1 MDFSGPPDGDGNGP
15 DQVGVSDSRL
25 PARAEI
31 EAALERILASRILV
45 ASPRQQALLRHITTE
60 TLEGRGERLKEFS
73 LAVDVFGRPGTFDPR
88 IDSIVRVQAS
98 RLRSQLA
105 EYYAKDG
112 AAETVR
118 LEIPAGGYIATFS
131 RVSPEP
137 KPAPPAPTT
146 TTGAQPRHATDDT
159 AGEPPMHK
167 APEAT
172 AKAGN
177 PLTSFAAGKSW
188 LLPMLLGLAS
198 LVLLLLVVAV
208 GTLGGQRT
216 VDGDVRAVRPSGPT
230 IFVTQYQL
238 IDGPEF
244 AAILRTGLQYELIDT
259 LSRFPELSVLG
270 IDTVYG
276 SSPDAARENPYGAD
290 FILTGSVQASASE
303 VKVTSQLVRATD
315 NTVVWS
321 RIDTAPIK
329 DASGILDVQA
339 RIAGDVA
346 GQLGQP
352 YGVIQ
357 ERLKE
362 DLSESRAVSLDDYL
376 CVLRAYDYSRVKTRE
391 KHAEVRACLEQV
403 VQHSPGYSPAWAKL
417 SWMYGDEVRFGFN
430 PLIADPP
437 PFARAREAADR
448 AVAAN
453 GSSAMAHQYLA
464 LALLGLN
471 DDRRA
476 RSEIE
481 EALRLNPNN
490 SEILADAAQI
500 LSQLGDLERA
510 REMAEKAIAINPGHP
525 PWYHG
530 PLAIYH
536 ILKGN
541 KAEALSAAQEA
552 AMDGSP
558 LAGYLL
564 AAALRLN
571 GDTAKANQALE
582 SLYATHPEARDNRD
596 ELLKRL
602 RLPEKLVQLIFGT

>member
-1 MDFSGPPDGDGNGP
+1 MDFSGPADGDGNGP
-15 DQVGVSDSRL
+15 DQGGGIDSGV
-25 PARAEI
+25 PGRAEI
-31 EAALERILASRILV
+31 DATLERILASRILV
-45 ASPRQQALLRHITTE
+45 ASPRQQALLRHIIIE
-60 TLEGRGERLKEFS
+60 TLEGRGDRLKEFS
-73 LAVDVFGRPGTFDPR
+73 LAVDVFGRSSAFDPR
-88 IDSIVRVQAS
+88 VDSIVRVQAS
-98 RLRSQLA
+98 RLRSQLTD
-105 EYYAKDG
+105 YYAKEG

-118 LEIPAGGYIATFS
+118 VEIPAGGYIATFS
-131 RVSPEP
+131 RVTPDAA
-137 KPAPPAPTT
+137 PALVRAGAP
-146 TTGAQPRHATDDT
+146 RDDT
-159 AGEPPMHK
+159 AGEPPMEKQAEAPPK
-167 APEAT
+167 AE
-172 AKAGN
+172 N
-177 PLTSFAAGKSW
+177 PLTSFAAGKPW
-188 LLPMLLGLAS
+188 LLPVLLGVAS
-198 LVLLLLVVAV
+198 LVLLLLIVAV

-216 VDGDVRAVRPSGPT
+216 ADSDVQAARPSGPT

-238 IDGPEF
+238 IGGPEF
-244 AAILRTGLQYELIDT
+244 ATTLRNGLQYELIDT

-276 SSPDAARENPYGAD
+276 STTDTARKNPHGAD

-303 VKVTSQLVRATD
+303 VKVTSQLVRQTD

-321 RIDTAPIK
+321 RVDTAPMK
-329 DASGILDVQA
+329 DASGILEVQS
-339 RIAGDVA
+339 RIAGEVA

-362 DLSESRAVSLDDYL
+362 DLSESRAVSLEDYL

-391 KHAEVRACLEQV
+391 KHQQVRACLEQV
-403 VQHSPGYSPAWAKL
+403 VQHSPNYSPAWAKL

-430 PLIADPP
+430 PLVADPP
-437 PFARAREAADR
+437 PFERARAAADK

-464 LALLGLN
+464 LALLALN
-471 DDRRA
+471 DDRGARA
-476 RSEIE
+476 EIE

-510 REMAEKAIAINPGHP
+510 REMAEKAITINPGHP
-525 PWYHG
+525 AWYHG

-541 KAEALSAAQEA
+541 KAEALRAAQEA

-564 AAALRLN
+564 AAALRIN

-596 ELLKRL
+596 ELVKRL
-602 RLPEKLVQLIFGT
+602 RLPDKLVKLIFGT

>member
-1 MDFSGPPDGDGNGP
+1 MDFSRPPEGDGNRP
-15 DQVGVSDSRL
+15 DQIGGIDSG
-25 PARAEI
+25 AAGRAEI
-31 EAALERILASRILV
+31 EAAIERILASRLLSS
-45 ASPRQQALLRHITTE
+45 SPRQQALLRHIKTE
-60 TLEGRGERLKEFS
+60 TLEGRGDRLKEFS
-73 LAVDVFGRPGTFDPR
+73 LAVDVFGRPPSFDPR
-88 IDSIVRVQAS
+88 VDSIVRVQAS
-98 RLRSQLA
+98 RLRALLA

-112 AAETVR
+112 ASETLRV
-118 LEIPAGGYIATFS
+118 EIPAGGYVATFS
-131 RVSPEP
+131 PATHQARPPVQKSPP
-137 KPAPPAPTT
+137 K
-146 TTGAQPRHATDDT
+146 DDT
-159 AGEPPMHK
+159 MGEPPMRK
-167 APEAT
+167 ASESPPD
-172 AKAGN
+172 AGN
-177 PLTSFAAGKSW
+177 PLTSFAARKPW
-188 LLPMLLGLAS
+188 LFPVMLGLAS
-198 LVLLLLVVAV
+198 LALLLLVVAV

-216 VDGDVRAVRPSGPT
+216 ADDHVRPVRPGGPT

-238 IDGPEF
+238 IDGPAF
-244 AAILRTGLQYELIDT
+244 ATILRNGLQYELIDT

-276 SSPDAARENPYGAD
+276 SSPDAARKNPYGAD
-290 FILTGSVQASASE
+290 FIVTGSVQATASE
-303 VKVTSQLVRATD
+303 VKVTNQLVRATD

-321 RIDTAPIK
+321 RVDTASIK

-339 RIAGDVA
+339 KIAGDVV
-346 GQLGQP
+346 GRLGQP

-376 CVLRAYDYSRVKTRE
+376 CVLRGYDYSRAKTRD
-391 KHAEVRACLEQV
+391 KHAEVRACLEEV
-403 VQHSPGYSPAWAKL
+403 VKHSPGYSPAWAKL
-417 SWMYGDEVRFGFN
+417 SWMYGDEIRFGFN
-430 PLIADPP
+430 PLIAPAP
-437 PFARAREAADR
+437 PFERAREAAEK

-471 DDRRA
+471 DDRGA
-476 RSEIE
+476 MAEIE
-481 EALRLNPNN
+481 EALQLNPNN
-490 SEILADAAQI
+490 SEIPADAAQI

-510 REMAEKAIAINPGHP
+510 REMAEKAITGNPGHP

-536 ILKGN
+536 ILQGN
-541 KAEALSAAQEA
+541 KAEAIRAAQEA
-552 AMDGSP
+552 AKDGSP

-571 GDTAKANQALE
+571 GDAAKANQALE

-602 RLPEKLVQLIFGT
+602 RLPEKLVKLIFG